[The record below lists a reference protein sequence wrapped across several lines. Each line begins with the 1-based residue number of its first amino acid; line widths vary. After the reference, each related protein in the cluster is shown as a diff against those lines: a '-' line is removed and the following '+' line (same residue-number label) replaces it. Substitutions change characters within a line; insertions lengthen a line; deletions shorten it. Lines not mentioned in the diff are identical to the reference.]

1 MRLALVT
8 IFVGFLA
15 ASGEVSAQQYRYM
28 DSSGNINFVDSLS
41 DVPRRYREQIVP
53 PTPTPVLDRRGLQE
67 KKRLENQARR
77 DQMAAERQERID
89 KQRHEREKRER
100 LRVERERLRRE
111 QQRSG
116 FKRDL

>member
-1 MRLALVT
+1 MRIAFIS

-15 ASGEVSAQQYRYM
+15 VSCDVAAQQYRYM

-67 KKRLENQARR
+67 KRRLENQARR
-77 DQMAAERQERID
+77 EQMAAERQERVE
-89 KQRHEREKRER
+89 KQRQEREERER

-116 FKRDL
+116 FRREL